1 MNNKNLAWITTPM
14 SRGSIYSPDSLRFS
28 MKAIKTMS
36 TLIRRKQAFC
46 VLNARR
52 SKHAA
57 VPCYLHRHPD
67 SDYQRHR
74 QQSHGKMWVGQHRHL
89 ISRQLV
95 RIKQLPRA
103 SLSICEKLSCI
114 SHDNVVRPESF
125 YYETENNNF
134 FIVFEYLHL
143 NVFDLFPLHP
153 EEVSCIMK
161 QVSLSFSGDCD
172 G

>member
-1 MNNKNLAWITTPM
+1 M

-28 MKAIKTMS
+28 TKAIKTMS